1 MDEQDRQGAAV
12 NTSEMILAAGLGAM
26 FLALLLGVA
35 ALVIIRE
42 ERTVAS
48 RSATLVARF
57 GSTGARPDATV
68 EPFRS
73 RVLSPLWAA
82 AVRLARTLSGRGVGA
97 GLARRL
103 DLAGNP
109 ARWTVE
115 RILGCKGAGLVGL
128 GVVGATVGK
137 SSPLHMVGFAAVG
150 GGLGFF
156 LPDLLLYNTG
166 LKRQEQIQKDLPDS
180 VDLLV
185 ISIQAGLGFDAALAQ
200 LAKNTTGPLAGEFF
214 RVLKEM
220 QIGKSRR
227 EAFQALAD
235 RVGAPDVRHFVG
247 AIVQADALGVPIANV
262 LATQAKEMRS
272 RRRQRAEEQAQKVP
286 VKILFP
292 LIFFVLPALLIV
304 ILGPAVLQI
313 MKAF

>member
-1 MDEQDRQGAAV
+1 M
-12 NTSEMILAAGLGAM
+12 
-26 FLALLLGVA
+26 
-35 ALVIIRE
+35 
-42 ERTVAS
+42 
-48 RSATLVARF
+48 
-57 GSTGARPDATV
+57 
-68 EPFRS
+68 
-73 RVLSPLWAA
+73 
-82 AVRLARTLSGRGVGA
+82 
-97 GLARRL
+97 
-103 DLAGNP
+103 
-109 ARWTVE
+109 
-115 RILGCKGAGLVGL
+115 
-128 GVVGATVGK
+128 
-137 SSPLHMVGFAAVG
+137 G

-200 LAKNTTGPLAGEFF
+200 LAKNTAGPLAGEFF
-214 RVLKEM
+214 RVLQEM

-235 RVGAPDVRHFVG
+235 RVGPPDVRHFVA
-247 AIVQADALGVPIANV
+247 AIVQADALGVPIASV
-262 LATQAKEMRS
+262 LAAQAKEMRA

-304 ILGPAVLQI
+304 ILGPAVIQI
-313 MKAF
+313 LKSF